1 MLAQHPPEA
10 ILQRPQGQLPTAEQL
25 VIMDLDAAM
34 FVFNDYLRQA
44 FETVEMYL
52 LRYEYATGDFD
63 GNVAIDFLGNFI
75 CPTKQ

>member
-1 MLAQHPPEA
+1 
-10 ILQRPQGQLPTAEQL
+10 
-25 VIMDLDAAM
+25 MDLDAAM

-52 LRYEYATGDFD
+52 LRYEHAMGDFD

-75 CPTKQ
+75 RPTKQ

>member
-1 MLAQHPPEA
+1 
-10 ILQRPQGQLPTAEQL
+10 
-25 VIMDLDAAM
+25 MDLDAAM
-34 FVFNDYLRQA
+34 FAFNDCVRQA

-52 LRYEYATGDFD
+52 LRYEHATGDFD